1 MLDADIRRIL
11 QTAIEGDLAAPKVP
25 KGRVPRL
32 KKVWKC
38 DSASDFLYGQR
49 VGYYTGL
56 AEGLVLQRRS
66 RQMTEGEQQEVYE
79 IIEQYLPG
87 LRRYFAYY
95 RPRTKK

>member
-1 MLDADIRRIL
+1 M
-11 QTAIEGDLAAPKVP
+11 TGF
-25 KGRVPRL
+25 
-32 KKVWKC
+32 W
-38 DSASDFLYGQR
+38 YGQR

-87 LRRYFAYY
+87 LRRYFAHY